1 MYLIATFCHRHLLVS
16 YLIEIGEWFGYLI
29 EILRQGEVVLM
40 CYCPPG
46 KAYTKRYLQKL
57 SRLFDEDT
65 DKPDWDFLMDY
76 KKSDKGPDAEA
87 EKRNLPKLDI
97 TVKSGLKYLARKMP
111 KQVKLWT
118 LQLAK
123 WRIAKSGA
131 RMRHILKR
139 FRRKKKR

>member
-1 MYLIATFCHRHLLVS
+1 MYLIATGHHRHLLVS
-16 YLIEIGEWFGYLI
+16 YLIEIGEWFGYEVI
-29 EILRQGEVVLM
+29 FLRQGEVVLM

-46 KAYTKRYLQKL
+46 KFCHQRYLQKL

-65 DKPDWDFLMDY
+65 DKLIENFLMDY

-87 EKRNLPKLDI
+87 AYTNLPKLDI
-97 TVKSGLKYLARKMP
+97 TVKSGLKYLAP
-111 KQVKLWT
+111 DWAKQVKLWT

-123 WRIAKSGA
+123 WRIAEKRT